1 MSPHGIVDVHEAGED
16 SEMREESDKVHLAL
30 LGGFECIYGGRSVLL
45 PLGSQRLL
53 ALLALRGT
61 GIHRAVAGERLWH
74 DSPPERAAA
83 NLRSALWR
91 GRRLGTTIMIESV
104 GPRLRLAPAVDVDL
118 RQVLD
123 QHGDLAH
130 PGPSCHGISEHLAL
144 VDVLTRRLL
153 PEWSEDWLVLE
164 RGRWEEFR
172 LHALENL
179 AGQLLTKGRYLD
191 ALQTALA
198 ATSIEPI
205 RETAHRI
212 VIEVHLAEGNT
223 ASAIKYYQH
232 YRESLR
238 RELGVEPSAQLD
250 QLVHGLTESATRKA
264 TANAMSLCGQAPRS

>member
-1 MSPHGIVDVHEAGED
+1 MLEGLN
-16 SEMREESDKVHLAL
+16 KVHLTL

-53 ALLALRGT
+53 TLLALRGT
-61 GIHRAVAGERLWH
+61 GIHRTVAGERLWH
-74 DSPPERAAA
+74 DSSPERAAA

-91 GRRLGTTIMIESV
+91 GRQLGNTTMIDCV

-118 RQVLD
+118 RQILD

-130 PGPSCHGISEHLAL
+130 SGPSCHGISDHLPL

-164 RGRWEEFR
+164 RERWEEFR

-179 AGQLLTKGRYLD
+179 AGQLLTDGRYLD

-205 RETAHRI
+205 RETAHRT

-223 ASAIKYYQH
+223 ASALKYYQH
-232 YRESLR
+232 YRELLR
-238 RELGVEPSAQLD
+238 RELGVVPSARLD
-250 QLVHGLTESATRKA
+250 QLVQGLTEAATSKVTA
-264 TANAMSLCGQAPRS
+264 TAGTVALAESGSRKVWT

>member
-1 MSPHGIVDVHEAGED
+1 
-16 SEMREESDKVHLAL
+16 MREGSNKVHLAL
-30 LGGFECIYGGRSVLL
+30 LGGFECISAGRSVLL

-53 ALLALRGT
+53 ALLALRGSG
-61 GIHRAVAGERLWH
+61 GIHRTVAGERLWR
-74 DSPPERAAA
+74 DSTAERAAA
-83 NLRSALWR
+83 SLRSALWR
-91 GRRLGTTIMIESV
+91 GRRLGGTTLIEAV
-104 GPRLRLAPAVDVDL
+104 GPRLRLATEVEVDL
-118 RQVLD
+118 QQILD
-123 QHGDLAH
+123 QHGELAH
-130 PGPSCHGISEHLAL
+130 PGPSCHAIMDHLAL

-179 AGQLLTKGRYLD
+179 AGQLLTEGRYLD

-223 ASAIKYYQH
+223 ASALKYYQY
-232 YRESLR
+232 YRELLR
-238 RELGVEPSAQLD
+238 NELGVLPSARLE
-250 QLVHGLTESATRKA
+250 QLVQGLTNSIPAQ
-264 TANAMSLCGQAPRS
+264 ANAPAMSLCSQHTPRSRT

>member
-1 MSPHGIVDVHEAGED
+1 
-16 SEMREESDKVHLAL
+16 MREESNRVRLAL

-45 PLGSQRLL
+45 PLGAQRLL

-61 GIHRAVAGERLWH
+61 GIHRAVAAERLWH
-74 DSPPERAAA
+74 DSTPERAAA

-91 GRRLGTTIMIESV
+91 GRRLGNITMIESL

-118 RQVLD
+118 RQILD

-130 PGPSCHGISEHLAL
+130 PGPPCHSISEHLIL
-144 VDVLTRRLL
+144 VDMLTRRLL

-198 ATSIEPI
+198 TTSIEPI

-212 VIEVHLAEGNT
+212 VIEVHLAEGNN
-223 ASAIKYYQH
+223 ASALKYYQH
-232 YRESLR
+232 YRELLR
-238 RELGVEPSAQLD
+238 RELGIEPSARLD
-250 QLVHGLTESATRKA
+250 QLVHGLTESATRRA
-264 TANAMSLCGQAPRS
+264 TTNAMSICGQTRRS

>member
-1 MSPHGIVDVHEAGED
+1 
-16 SEMREESDKVHLAL
+16 MREGSNDVHLAL
-30 LGGFECIYGGRSVLL
+30 LGGFECIYRGHSVLL

-53 ALLALRGT
+53 TLLALRRS
-61 GIHRAVAGERLWH
+61 GIHRTVAGERLWR

-91 GRRLGTTIMIESV
+91 GRRLGNTAMIESV
-104 GPRLRLAPAVDVDL
+104 GPRLRLTPAVDVDL
-118 RQVLD
+118 QQILD
-123 QHGDLAH
+123 QHGALAH
-130 PGPSCHGISEHLAL
+130 HGPSCHGISDHLAL

-179 AGQLLTKGRYLD
+179 AGQLLTEGRYLD

-198 ATSIEPI
+198 ATSIEPM

-223 ASAIKYYQH
+223 ASALKCYQH
-232 YRESLR
+232 YQELLR
-238 RELGVEPSAQLD
+238 HELGIEPSGRLD
-250 QLVHGLTESATRKA
+250 QLVQGLTESATTKTAA
-264 TANAMSLCGQAPRS
+264 TAMPLCGHTSRSGR

>member
-1 MSPHGIVDVHEAGED
+1 MYGED
-16 SEMREESDKVHLAL
+16 REMREGSNEVHITL
-30 LGGFECIYGGRSVLL
+30 LGGFECIYGGCSVPL

-61 GIHRAVAGERLWH
+61 GIHRTVAGERLWH
-74 DSPPERAAA
+74 DSTPERAAA

-91 GRRLGTTIMIESV
+91 GKRLGNTTMIDSV
-104 GPRLRLAPAVDVDL
+104 GPRLRLAPTVNVDL
-118 RQVLD
+118 RQILH

-130 PGPSCHGISEHLAL
+130 LGPSCYDVSDHLAL

-164 RGRWEEFR
+164 RARWEEFR

-179 AGQLLTKGRYLD
+179 AGQLLTAGRFLD

-223 ASAIKYYQH
+223 ASALKYYQH
-232 YRESLR
+232 YRELLR
-238 RELGVEPSAQLD
+238 HELGVVPSARLD
-250 QLVHGLTESATRKA
+250 ELIQGLTESAT
-264 TANAMSLCGQAPRS
+264 TANARSLCSQTPRSGI

>member
-1 MSPHGIVDVHEAGED
+1 
-16 SEMREESDKVHLAL
+16 MREGSNRVHLAL
-30 LGGFECIYGGRSVLL
+30 LGGFECVYGSRSVLL

-53 ALLALRGT
+53 ALLAFQDAGM
-61 GIHRAVAGERLWH
+61 HRTVAGERLWH
-74 DSPPERAAA
+74 DSTPERAAA

-91 GRRLGTTIMIESV
+91 GKRLGNTTMIDSV
-104 GPRLRLAPAVDVDL
+104 GPRLRLAPTVDVDL
-118 RQVLD
+118 RQILD

-130 PGPSCHGISEHLAL
+130 PGPPCHGISDHLAL

-164 RGRWEEFR
+164 RARWEEFR

-179 AGQLLTKGRYLD
+179 AGALLTDGRYLD

-198 ATSIEPI
+198 ASSIEAI

-223 ASAIKYYQH
+223 ASALKYYQH
-232 YRESLR
+232 YRELLR
-238 RELGVEPSAQLD
+238 RELGVLPSARLN
-250 QLVHGLTESATRKA
+250 QLVEELTESATTKA
-264 TANAMSLCGQAPRS
+264 AATAMSLCTQIPRSGT

>member
-1 MSPHGIVDVHEAGED
+1 
-16 SEMREESDKVHLAL
+16 MREGSNKVHLAL

-53 ALLALRGT
+53 ALLALRES
-61 GIHRAVAGERLWH
+61 GIHRTVAGERLWH

-91 GRRLGTTIMIESV
+91 GRSLGGVTMIESA

-118 RQVLD
+118 RQILD
-123 QHGDLAH
+123 QHGDLAQS
-130 PGPSCHGISEHLAL
+130 GPPCHSISDHLAL

-179 AGQLLTKGRYLD
+179 AGQLLAQGRYLD

-223 ASAIKYYQH
+223 ASALKYYQH
-232 YRESLR
+232 YRELLR
-238 RELGVEPSAQLD
+238 KELGVEPSARLD
-250 QLVHGLTESATRKA
+250 QLVQGHTESATTGA
-264 TANAMSLCGQAPRS
+264 AAMSLCSQTPRSGT